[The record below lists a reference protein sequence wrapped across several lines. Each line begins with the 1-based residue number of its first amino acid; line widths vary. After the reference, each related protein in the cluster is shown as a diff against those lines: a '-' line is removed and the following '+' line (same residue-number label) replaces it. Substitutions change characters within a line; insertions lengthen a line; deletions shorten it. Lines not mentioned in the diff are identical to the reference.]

1 MPAANLSEQIST
13 AGTEASG
20 TGNMKLALNG
30 ALTIG
35 TMDGANIEIHDN
47 VGAENI
53 FIFGHRTGEV
63 AAIKANGYD
72 PMRHYEENPG
82 LRRVIDQIAGGH
94 FSPDDPHRFRPI
106 VDSLLKQDTYL
117 LLADF
122 ADYLATQAKVDALY
136 ARPDEW
142 HRRAAL
148 NVAGMGPFSSDRS
161 IAEYARRIWNV
172 KPLEQAGPS
181 QASATAAAAGS
192 GPARPWG
199 RPD

>member
-1 MPAANLSEQIST
+1 
-13 AGTEASG
+13 
-20 TGNMKLALNG
+20 
-30 ALTIG
+30 
-35 TMDGANIEIHDN
+35 MDGANIEIHDN
-47 VGAENI
+47 VGPDNI
-53 FIFGHRTGEV
+53 FIFGHRTEEV

-72 PMRHYEENPG
+72 PMRHYEENAS
-82 LRRVIDQIAGGH
+82 LRRVIDQIAAGH

-122 ADYLATQAKVDALY
+122 ADYVATQARVDALY

-161 IAEYARRIWNV
+161 IREYAERIWNV
-172 KPLEQAGPS
+172 KPLFREEAEPPRV
-181 QASATAAAAGS
+181 ALTARGGGLGA
-192 GPARPWG
+192 ARPG
-199 RPD
+199 GHSD